1 MPSELLNLIQTVS
14 LEAIKISVP
23 AVIAAYATYR
33 ATAIQFESKL
43 RELDKTNEFHARD
56 RTVS

>member
-1 MPSELLNLIQTVS
+1 MPSELLNLIQTVTT
-14 LEAIKISVP
+14 EAIKILEP

-43 RELDKTNEFHARD
+43 KELDKTNEFHARD
-56 RTVS
+56 RIFT

>member
-14 LEAIKISVP
+14 LEAIKILGP
-23 AVIAAYATYR
+23 AVIAAYVTYR

-43 RELDKTNEFHARD
+43 KEHYKANEFHARD
-56 RTVS
+56 RIVI

>member
-1 MPSELLNLIQTVS
+1 MPSELLILIQTDSV
-14 LEAIKISVP
+14 EAIKILGS

-43 RELDKTNEFHARD
+43 KELDKANEFHARD
-56 RTVS
+56 QIVI

>member
-1 MPSELLNLIQTVS
+1 MPSELLNLIQTDS
-14 LEAIKISVP
+14 IEAIKILGP

-43 RELDKTNEFHARD
+43 KELDKANEFHARD
-56 RTVS
+56 RIVI

>member
-14 LEAIKISVP
+14 LEAIKILGP

-56 RTVS
+56 RIVI

>member
-1 MPSELLNLIQTVS
+1 MTFELLNLIQTVS
-14 LEAIKISVP
+14 IEAIKILVP
-23 AVIAAYATYR
+23 AVIAAIASYR

-56 RTVS
+56 RIVI

>member
-1 MPSELLNLIQTVS
+1 MPSELLILIQTDSV
-14 LEAIKISVP
+14 EAIKILGS

-43 RELDKTNEFHARD
+43 KELDKANEFHARD
-56 RTVS
+56 RIVI

>member
-1 MPSELLNLIQTVS
+1 MPSELLNSIQTVS
-14 LEAIKISVP
+14 FEAIKILGP

-43 RELDKTNEFHARD
+43 KELDNANEFHARD
-56 RTVS
+56 RIVI

>member
-14 LEAIKISVP
+14 IEAIKILGP
-23 AVIAAYATYR
+23 AVISAYATSR

-43 RELDKTNEFHARD
+43 KELDKANEFHARD
-56 RTVS
+56 QIVI

>member
-1 MPSELLNLIQTVS
+1 MPSELLNLIQFIS
-14 LEAIKISVP
+14 LEAIKISGP

-43 RELDKTNEFHARD
+43 NELDKTNEFHARD
-56 RTVS
+56 RFIA

>member
-14 LEAIKISVP
+14 LEAIKILGP

-43 RELDKTNEFHARD
+43 KELDKTNEFHARD
-56 RTVS
+56 RIVI

>member
-1 MPSELLNLIQTVS
+1 MPSELLNLIQTDS
-14 LEAIKISVP
+14 IEAIKILGP

-43 RELDKTNEFHARD
+43 KELDKTNEFHASD
-56 RTVS
+56 RFLA

>member
-14 LEAIKISVP
+14 TEAIKILGS
-23 AVIAAYATYR
+23 AVIAAFATYR

-43 RELDKTNEFHARD
+43 KELDKANEFHARV
-56 RTVS
+56 RIVI

>member
-1 MPSELLNLIQTVS
+1 MSLELLNLIQIVS
-14 LEAIKISVP
+14 LEAIKISGP

-43 RELDKTNEFHARD
+43 KELDKTNEFHARD
-56 RTVS
+56 LFIA

>member
-1 MPSELLNLIQTVS
+1 MPSDLLNLIQTIF
-14 LEAIKISVP
+14 LEAIKILGS

-43 RELDKTNEFHARD
+43 KELDKANEFHTRGWI
-56 RTVS
+56 VI

>member
-1 MPSELLNLIQTVS
+1 MSLELSNLIQIVS
-14 LEAIKISVP
+14 LEAIKISGP

-43 RELDKTNEFHARD
+43 NELDKTNEFHARD
-56 RTVS
+56 RFIA

>member
-1 MPSELLNLIQTVS
+1 MPSELLNLIQSVS
-14 LEAIKISVP
+14 LEAIKISGP

-43 RELDKTNEFHARD
+43 KELDKTNEFHARD
-56 RTVS
+56 RTIA

>member
-1 MPSELLNLIQTVS
+1 MPSELLNLIQSVS
-14 LEAIKISVP
+14 LEAIKISGP

-43 RELDKTNEFHARD
+43 TELDKTNEFHARD
-56 RTVS
+56 RIIA

>member
-1 MPSELLNLIQTVS
+1 MPSELLNLIQTDSV
-14 LEAIKISVP
+14 EAIKILGS

-43 RELDKTNEFHARD
+43 KELDKANEFHARD
-56 RTVS
+56 QIVI